1 MHELKHGG
9 TLMPI
14 TSTNIVRFDQCLHFL
29 TRKEL
34 FLPEW
39 LKSARI
45 SFVSEMLGLGL
56 YIAGLVHMLQYH

>member
-1 MHELKHGG
+1 M
-9 TLMPI
+9 
-14 TSTNIVRFDQCLHFL
+14 FA
-29 TRKEL
+29 L
-34 FLPEW
+34 FNQKGIIPSW